1 MFSIYKIS
9 SFAIAAAISASL
21 LLSVTSIA
29 TAAETSVAAP
39 GVQAASINE
48 AKAQISRREAKQIVK
63 DYLKDSG
70 KKGLRVSSVRAQG
83 DYWMVSVKTA
93 TGLQATTMKVDKTS
107 GDVSRA

>member
-21 LLSVTSIA
+21 LLSVTSVA
-29 TAAETSVAAP
+29 TAAETSAA
-39 GVQAASINE
+39 GVQAASVE
-48 AKAQISRREAKQIVK
+48 AAEAQISRREAKQIVK

-70 KKGLRVSSVRAQG
+70 KRGLRVSSVRAQG
-83 DYWMVSVKTA
+83 DYWLVSVKTA
-93 TGLQATTMKVDKTS
+93 TGLPATTMKVDKNS